1 MKTLKKPTYAVWF
14 TGSENDPNSICY
26 KGRKVFSTSDYKV
39 ACNYRDELLNSH
51 PGCTYIVVELKE
63 IEE

>member
-14 TGSENDPNSICY
+14 TGSEDEPNSICY
-26 KGRKVFSTSDYKV
+26 KGREVFFTTDYKS
-39 ACNYRDELLNSH
+39 ACEYKDELLNLN